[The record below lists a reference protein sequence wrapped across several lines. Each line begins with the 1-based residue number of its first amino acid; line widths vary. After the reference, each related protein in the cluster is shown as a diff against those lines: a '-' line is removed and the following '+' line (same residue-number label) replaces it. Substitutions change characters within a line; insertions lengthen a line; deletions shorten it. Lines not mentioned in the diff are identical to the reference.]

1 MSGDRDALHEDA
13 LKALLDHLYSRD
25 YAFVM
30 PGRATHARG
39 RERRAGRSETAL
51 TDLFGW
57 GRSLALP
64 DLDRET
70 ATLACAAGVL
80 ESPAFGR
87 VRSTVAVSRVGDV
100 LHLHSMPGVDG
111 DGIFLGPDTYR
122 FLRWVD
128 DVLEATG
135 DVRTVCDIG
144 TGSGAGAMRL
154 ASRFP
159 QALVLGVDLNPA
171 ALVLARA
178 NAGSAGRAVQF
189 RLGNGLADIGE
200 PLDRVIMNPPFIA
213 DPQARLYRD
222 GGEMLGAERA
232 LGWTVQAAGR
242 LADRGQIILYTGAPI
257 VEGTDIL
264 RVALADLATTASL
277 MLTYEELDPDI
288 FPGSL
293 RGPAYETVDR
303 LAAVGAVLARD

>member
-1 MSGDRDALHEDA
+1 MIGHRTEARERA
-13 LKALLDHLYSRD
+13 LKALLDHLNRRE

-30 PGRATHARG
+30 PGRSTHARG
-39 RERRAGRSETAL
+39 RERRSGEAKTAL

-64 DLDRET
+64 DLDGET
-70 ATLACAAGVL
+70 ARLAGAADVL
-80 ESPAFGR
+80 ESAAGR
-87 VRSTVAVSRVGDV
+87 VRATTAVSRVGDV

-128 DVLEATG
+128 DVLEVTG

-154 ASRFP
+154 ATRFP

-171 ALVLARA
+171 ALVMARA
-178 NAGSAGRAVQF
+178 NAAAAECVIQF
-189 RLGNGLADIGE
+189 RLGSGLSE
-200 PLDRVIMNPPFIA
+200 VTEVLDRVIMNPPFIA

-222 GGEMLGAERA
+222 GGGMLGAERA
-232 LGWTVQAAGR
+232 LDWVIQAIDR
-242 LADRGQIILYTGAPI
+242 LADRGQIIVYTGAPI
-257 VEGTDIL
+257 VEGNDIL
-264 RVALADLATTASL
+264 REALENLAARSDLRL
-277 MLTYEELDPDI
+277 VYEELDPDI

-293 RGPAYETVDR
+293 RGAAYESVDR
-303 LAAVGAVLARD
+303 LAAVGAVLARA